1 MKSIK
6 NLEEF
11 RTIVSLEIVLIIG
24 ISLLL
29 YNSVYQLLVIDSQTL
44 DRQVSWRIESRN
56 TQLDQLK

>member
-6 NLEEF
+6 KLEEF